1 MRMKGKV
8 INWNSD
14 KAFGFIEPNGGGE
27 HIFIHKTALANRKR
41 VPEISDIITF
51 SLGKDK
57 QGRYCATEATF
68 SGEKVNKKQAGNV
81 SKFSIIISFLFL
93 AAISLSWWAGYLP
106 IKLLYAYWGLSTLTL
121 LAYANDKIKAKK
133 GAWRT
138 KESTLHLF
146 ALLGGWPGAA
156 FAQQLLRHKSQ
167 KREFRMTFWVTTII
181 NICLFT
187 WLNIPQAEKYLAFFN

>member
-27 HIFIHKTALANRKR
+27 HIFIHKTSLANRKR

-57 QGRYCATEATF
+57 QGRYCASEATF
-68 SGEKVNKKQAGNV
+68 SDEKVKKKQAGNV

-93 AAISLSWWAGYLP
+93 AAISLAWSAGYLP
-106 IKLLYAYWGLSTLTL
+106 IKLLYAYWGLSALTF
-121 LAYANDKIKAKK
+121 LAYSNDKIKAQK

-156 FAQQLLRHKSQ
+156 FAQQFLRHKSQ
-167 KREFRMTFWVTTII
+167 KREFRMTFWVTTIL
-181 NICLFT
+181 NISLFT
-187 WLNIPQAEKYLAFFN
+187 WLNTPQAEKYLALFN